1 MTENLE
7 HRPGAA
13 RVAAPDGVLDDR
25 PAGPGE
31 HLNTRAGEVRQ
42 IGDRR
47 LPLGALHGG
56 LEGLRRVPG
65 DDGDE
70 VIERPV
76 PSASEPGRLTIKLRT
91 PGIFVAS
98 GAWVSS

>member
-1 MTENLE
+1 
-7 HRPGAA
+7 
-13 RVAAPDGVLDDR
+13 
-25 PAGPGE
+25 
-31 HLNTRAGEVRQ
+31 
-42 IGDRR
+42 
-47 LPLGALHGG
+47 
-56 LEGLRRVPG
+56 
-65 DDGDE
+65 